1 MKFKIFFLAIFT
13 IIILQIQGQ
22 LNPYIFNNQ
31 KDNKNE
37 HNNIRYGSET
47 NDYNPIRIY
56 PDFSYIKDQSKVNS
70 NLSKIEQLIEDSLK
84 NTIKLVQKLIKV
96 IPLSDPINKITS
108 EDLFQWGF
116 HSNNFNKALLESG
129 SGVEADL
136 IILLRFLGIKEENL
150 LKDNEFASISNK
162 FILNEITKRPIVGV
176 IYLNSNIDLNLENVD
191 IYLKYIFLHEL
202 THILGFHYDLF
213 QYFPGGLQNT
223 IKTKKEKRTNK
234 EKKFITTP
242 KVVNF
247 AKKYYNC
254 DKIDGVELEDQ
265 HDIPWSHWEARILLG
280 EYMTSSPYT
289 PEQVVSEFTLALLE
303 DSGWYKANYFTGGL
317 MRFGK
322 NKGCNFL
329 NNDCANKATLKSN
342 FKSEFC
348 DFDEGNQPTCSSGRQ
363 SRTYCK
369 SYIGLNEKNYKRFG
383 AWFGRINAD
392 NCPVSDVE
400 IEEEK
405 KIYYVG
411 NCKYGNGKY
420 GTHNNFGNEN
430 LSNENFMKILGEKYG
445 SNSFCALS
453 NILPEIEREK
463 HKSFIDSP
471 RAICYPMFCS
481 SKSLTI
487 QIFDEF
493 IVCPRE
499 GGKVQLS
506 GKYSGYI
513 LCPDYNLIC
522 TGTQFCNDMFDCI
535 EKESL
540 SKEETFNY
548 DYTVNNNE
556 NKIYKAEELAELG
569 EDGLCPKNCAQC
581 EDKKKCIK
589 CLDGYAFAA
598 ENKFSSLVQCIKED
612 EINIEKYCYNDNGIY
627 YNCDWKIEKDNINE
641 EIKEDILNG
650 KIDDVV
656 QNYIEKTNYTEKLII
671 YYTTENLSIIIYKG
685 KGNKELLESLS
696 SFDTKELFEL
706 LNEHYPN
713 DSNKKIKCIINE
725 NGNYYI
731 SIYDDKGKKIN
742 IEKECPECSNIKIN
756 IKNNYENNLNK
767 VLGTQ
772 IKNAIFSMKKVD
784 IFNPEDKIFKD
795 ICSNFTVSGID
806 IPVNKRKDVFYLG
819 DEKNEIICGSPNCK
833 IVNDKYDLNKL
844 VGECKCDVNLNN
856 NYIKINTNN
865 KTDIMKNKTLTEISN
880 SETWKN
886 SFEIFKCLKNRKF
899 MKGNEGFYISICSIS
914 VQSVCF
920 LLYIVLNPKMA
931 VVATLANPGKKTGI
945 KKIVKT
951 DDSSNEIM
959 NKKDDNDNDK
969 DDIKSK
975 EMINGHKKKIKNNII
990 NYGNRD
996 EDKDEKYAKNKD
1008 GMHNTNFHYPGVKD
1022 LKLDTIKIENKCNF
1036 KDLSTKS
1043 LSEERQRS
1051 DENDKSNKN
1060 KNKNKKNNSNTN
1072 ANNANINNKLVYNT
1086 TEERIN
1092 NNNNNNNNDNKS
1104 NDDNNNKGK
1113 ESSDNNDAFS
1123 FQGSV
1128 NKKLNF
1134 MEKEEKI
1141 YEEKIKNKKI
1151 LILFGNKTKKKKIY
1165 DNEKMDK
1172 GKNKILPLDYLTLE
1186 KAIKYDKRSFK
1197 ILYWSIFSLKQPLIN
1212 MLSFFKMFKITESCI
1227 PMQMKLIR
1235 FLLMLILNLFIN
1247 SMTIT
1252 QNYFK
1257 DKYDY
1262 FNRKYNL
1269 EKTDAVK
1276 IKIDPLERLSYAM
1289 NHCFPEV
1296 IFTFFICMI
1305 SQFIINFIFFKIR
1318 RELCLISINEKKENI
1333 NKEVQKLIKKAKVR
1347 YIIFSFINLIFMIIF
1362 FIYLTN
1368 FTAAYSGGALDYIG
1382 AGIWTFIFLQI
1393 LPAISSLIISLLRYY
1408 GMKKNHEGMYKMS
1421 QVLLA

>member
-1 MKFKIFFLAIFT
+1 MKFKILFFAVFT
-13 IIILQIQGQ
+13 IIILQIQAQ
-22 LNPYIFNNQ
+22 LNPYIFNKK
-31 KDNKNE
+31 KDNKTEN
-37 HNNIRYGSET
+37 NNIRHGSET

-56 PDFSYIKDQSKVNS
+56 PDFSYIKDQSKDNS
-70 NLSKIEQLIEDSLK
+70 NLLKIEQLIEDSLK
-84 NTIKLVQKLIKV
+84 STIKSVQKLIKV

-116 HSNNFNKALLESG
+116 HSNNFNKALLDSG
-129 SGVEADL
+129 SGVNADL

-162 FILNEITKRPIVGV
+162 FILNESTKRPIVGV

-254 DKIDGVELEDQ
+254 NQIDGVELEDQ

-303 DSGWYKANYFTGGL
+303 DSGWYQVNYFTGGL

-322 NKGCNFL
+322 NRGCNFL
-329 NNDCANKATLKSN
+329 NNDCANKTTLKSN

-411 NCKYGNGKY
+411 NCRYGNGKY

-487 QIFDEF
+487 QIYDEF

-522 TGTQFCNDMFDCI
+522 TGTKFCNDMFDCI

-540 SKEETFNY
+540 SKQETFNY
-548 DYTVNNNE
+548 DYTVNNNKD
-556 NKIYKAEELAELG
+556 KIYKAEELAELG

-589 CLDGYAFAA
+589 CLDGYAFVA

-627 YNCDWKIEKDNINE
+627 YNCDWKIEKDNIDE

-696 SFDTKELFEL
+696 SFDTKELF
-706 LNEHYPN
+706 
-713 DSNKKIKCIINE
+713 
-725 NGNYYI
+725 
-731 SIYDDKGKKIN
+731 
-742 IEKECPECSNIKIN
+742 
-756 IKNNYENNLNK
+756 
-767 VLGTQ
+767 
-772 IKNAIFSMKKVD
+772 
-784 IFNPEDKIFKD
+784 
-795 ICSNFTVSGID
+795 
-806 IPVNKRKDVFYLG
+806 
-819 DEKNEIICGSPNCK
+819 
-833 IVNDKYDLNKL
+833 
-844 VGECKCDVNLNN
+844 
-856 NYIKINTNN
+856 
-865 KTDIMKNKTLTEISN
+865 
-880 SETWKN
+880 
-886 SFEIFKCLKNRKF
+886 
-899 MKGNEGFYISICSIS
+899 
-914 VQSVCF
+914 
-920 LLYIVLNPKMA
+920 
-931 VVATLANPGKKTGI
+931 
-945 KKIVKT
+945 
-951 DDSSNEIM
+951 
-959 NKKDDNDNDK
+959 
-969 DDIKSK
+969 
-975 EMINGHKKKIKNNII
+975 
-990 NYGNRD
+990 
-996 EDKDEKYAKNKD
+996 
-1008 GMHNTNFHYPGVKD
+1008 
-1022 LKLDTIKIENKCNF
+1022 
-1036 KDLSTKS
+1036 
-1043 LSEERQRS
+1043 
-1051 DENDKSNKN
+1051 
-1060 KNKNKKNNSNTN
+1060 
-1072 ANNANINNKLVYNT
+1072 
-1086 TEERIN
+1086 
-1092 NNNNNNNNDNKS
+1092 
-1104 NDDNNNKGK
+1104 
-1113 ESSDNNDAFS
+1113 
-1123 FQGSV
+1123 
-1128 NKKLNF
+1128 
-1134 MEKEEKI
+1134 
-1141 YEEKIKNKKI
+1141 
-1151 LILFGNKTKKKKIY
+1151 
-1165 DNEKMDK
+1165 
-1172 GKNKILPLDYLTLE
+1172 
-1186 KAIKYDKRSFK
+1186 
-1197 ILYWSIFSLKQPLIN
+1197 
-1212 MLSFFKMFKITESCI
+1212 
-1227 PMQMKLIR
+1227 
-1235 FLLMLILNLFIN
+1235 
-1247 SMTIT
+1247 
-1252 QNYFK
+1252 
-1257 DKYDY
+1257 
-1262 FNRKYNL
+1262 
-1269 EKTDAVK
+1269 
-1276 IKIDPLERLSYAM
+1276 
-1289 NHCFPEV
+1289 
-1296 IFTFFICMI
+1296 
-1305 SQFIINFIFFKIR
+1305 
-1318 RELCLISINEKKENI
+1318 
-1333 NKEVQKLIKKAKVR
+1333 
-1347 YIIFSFINLIFMIIF
+1347 
-1362 FIYLTN
+1362 
-1368 FTAAYSGGALDYIG
+1368 
-1382 AGIWTFIFLQI
+1382 
-1393 LPAISSLIISLLRYY
+1393 
-1408 GMKKNHEGMYKMS
+1408 
-1421 QVLLA
+1421 